1 MLILSC
7 LICYSPHLF
16 TIKFGL
22 IWRSLIA
29 NKHSHLC
36 VECYLGGRRRCK
48 KSGIS
53 SPGLLSLISDCEELC
68 EGVGGGDVLGLD
80 GRG

>member
-22 IWRSLIA
+22 IWRSPIA

-36 VECYLGGRRRCK
+36 VDVIWAGDGAAKSLGYR
-48 KSGIS
+48 
-53 SPGLLSLISDCEELC
+53 
-68 EGVGGGDVLGLD
+68 VLAY
-80 GRG
+80 